1 MLLIVPVT
9 TVLMILLAEAG
20 GASRGALAGVISCSN
35 WGGTAAGAAIGG
47 VLVAQF
53 SYDTLSWL
61 LAGTV
66 LMSGLLMAFTINN
79 AAVERIRVHFSNNP
93 DSDRALGR

>member
-20 GASRGALAGVISCSN
+20 GASRGALASVISCSN
-35 WGGTAAGAAIGG
+35 WGGTAAGAATGG

-66 LMSGLLMAFTINN
+66 LMSGLLMTSTINN
-79 AAVERIRVHFSNNP
+79 AAVERIRVHFP
-93 DSDRALGR
+93 IIRIATGP